1 MKRFIALSCL
11 TALLLA
17 GCENPENS
25 SSSSKQDETTTTA
38 ATAEQ
43 TTAADTTAEAETTAE
58 ATTAAE
64 TTAEATTAAESTT
77 HDANVSAGGRMDMYP
92 AIYQQVIR
100 EEFDRTGQENNGVAS
115 IEFAFR
121 DLDVDGI
128 PELLLKHGTCEADF
142 STTIYT
148 VDENVE
154 PKKLGEFGG
163 GHTVFCCDENTGK
176 LVFFWAHMGAATIE
190 YLDLV
195 GGAVKVTSSDDYTA
209 EQGVDYDELSAEKGI
224 KPILPYVYAYRSGL
238 NGGIVSYFVN
248 EKGESEE
255 KDGLYL
261 DYMG

>member
-1 MKRFIALSCL
+1 MKKFIALSCL

-17 GCENPENS
+17 GCEKPENG
-25 SSSSKQDETTTTA
+25 SSSSKQEETA
-38 ATAEQ
+38 AVTAEQ

-64 TTAEATTAAESTT
+64 PSAEATTAEEPTT

-92 AIYQQVIR
+92 AIYQQVIKD
-100 EEFDRTGQENNGVAS
+100 EFDRTGQENNGTAS

-121 DLDVDGI
+121 DLDADGL
-128 PELLLKHGTCEADF
+128 PELLLKYGTCEADF
-142 STTIYT
+142 TTDIYT

-163 GHTVFCCDENTGK
+163 GHTVFCYDENTGK
-176 LVFFWAHMGAATIE
+176 LVFFWAQMGAASIQ
-190 YLDLV
+190 YLDMA
-195 GGAVKVTSSDDYTA
+195 GGAVKITNSYDYTA
-209 EQGVDYDELSAEKGI
+209 DQGMDYDEVLEEKGV
-224 KPILPYVYAYRSGL
+224 KPILPYVTAYRSGL

-248 EKGESEE
+248 EQNEWIE